1 MKKLLG
7 ISISLLILFG
17 LSGAASAFSINYLY
31 SPMGTNEFTSPYSG
45 VAVETFDSPLLSGFG
60 MEIFK

>member
-7 ISISLLILFG
+7 ISISLLLLFG

-31 SPMGTNEFTSPYSG
+31 SRNGYQ
-45 VAVETFDSPLLSGFG
+45 
-60 MEIFK
+60 